1 MRLMPE
7 PLRYRRLRAPRVDGG
22 MLADPPLEA
31 AGALLA
37 EQAAQRALIDYDFH
51 GRRLSQLIPAARAEL
66 LQAALAYSNSYLEQ
80 PLTGLDAAAPFVLAG
95 HQPQLFHPGV
105 WIKNFALAE
114 LVRDGQAVGINLVVD
129 TDTARSAAALVP
141 GGSSTAPLVAN
152 VPYDASLA
160 EMPYEERPI
169 ADFAQFASFSSRAAE
184 RLKPLVA
191 DPLVTSF
198 WPDVVER
205 GRATGNLGLAVAQAR
220 HRLEA
225 QWGSQTLE
233 LPQSQV
239 CRFESFSWFAVS
251 MLSEASRLREV
262 YNAALRE
269 YRRVN
274 GVRSRSHP
282 VPDLVREGDW
292 IEAPFWVW
300 SAANP
305 RRRRLFLRTV
315 GSELQLTDRSGWQAA
330 LPQGGDA
337 AAEALCALPGGVKLR
352 TRALLTTLFARVV
365 LSDLFLHGIGGAKY
379 DELTDLL
386 ISRFFDLPPPPY
398 QVLSATLRL
407 PIERPKVE
415 AEDVR
420 RVDGLLRELTYHP
433 EVHAHNG
440 EGPPSDGFARLADE
454 KRRWVS
460 SPLTPENARQR
471 HLALRGA
478 NESLQPWVAGL
489 RAKLVSEREQL
500 VELARADEV
509 LSSREYAFCLFP
521 ERSLRAL
528 FGQVFP

>member
-1 MRLMPE
+1 MPE

-22 MLADPPLEA
+22 ILADPPLSA
-31 AGALLA
+31 AGTLLT
-37 EQAAQRALIDYDFH
+37 ESSSQRALVDYDFR
-51 GRRLSQLIPAARAEL
+51 GRRLSQLIASARGEL
-66 LQAALAYSNSYLEQ
+66 LQAALAYSNSYLER
-80 PLTGLDAAAPFVLAG
+80 PIASLDAAAPFVLAG

-114 LVRDGQAVGINLVVD
+114 LVRDGQAVGVNLVVD

-141 GGSSTAPLVAN
+141 GGTSTAPIAAG
-152 VPYDASLA
+152 VPYDAALA
-160 EMPYEERPI
+160 EMPYEERGI
-169 ADFAQFASFSSRAAE
+169 ADFELLTSFSARAAE
-184 RLKPLVA
+184 RLRPLVA
-191 DPLVTSF
+191 NPLVTSF

-225 QWGSQTLE
+225 EWGCQTLE
-233 LPQSQV
+233 VPQSQV
-239 CRFESFSWFAVS
+239 CQFESFCWFAVS
-251 MLSEASRLREV
+251 MLSEASRLRDV
-262 YNAALRE
+262 YNSALRE

-305 RRRRLFLRTV
+305 RRRRLFVRTV
-315 GSELQLTDRSGWQAA
+315 GDDLQLTDRAGWQAA
-330 LPQGGDA
+330 LPLSGDGA
-337 AAEALCALPGGVKLR
+337 AAALCSLPGGVKLR

-386 ISRFFDLPPPPY
+386 ITRFFDLPPPPY

-407 PIERPKVE
+407 PIERPKVDD
-415 AEDVR
+415 EDVR

-440 EGPPSDGFARLADE
+440 EGPPHDGFARLVED
-454 KRRWVS
+454 KRQWIATA
-460 SPLTPENARQR
+460 LTPENARER

-478 NESLQPWVAGL
+478 NEGLQPWVAGL
-489 RAKLVSEREQL
+489 RTKLLTERDQL
-500 VELARADEV
+500 AELARADAV
-509 LSSREYAFCLFP
+509 LASREYAFCLFP
-521 ERSLRAL
+521 EQELREL
-528 FGQVFP
+528 FQQVHP